1 MSTAPDLPL
10 KHLQGSPPSTPVK
23 TNNEASAG
31 DARGLPPDT
40 ATKAEASSDNHGS
53 VLSDNNRNVEV
64 AAGPPENATKQ
75 KVYHTGWRLH
85 ALTSALCL
93 SLLLSTLETTIVSTA
108 LVSIVDALQGF
119 NMAGWIVTSY
129 LVTYTGFLII
139 YSKLSDIFGCKLMLL
154 VAITIFTVFSMACGA
169 SNSMVPLIVFRAFQG
184 MGGSGIYS
192 LSTIMVPLMV
202 PPEKYATYISI
213 MSSTFILSSVLGPI
227 LGGAITDHTTWRWVF
242 YFK

>member
-10 KHLQGSPPSTPVK
+10 KHLQGSPPGTPVK
-23 TNNEASAG
+23 TNNKASAG
-31 DARGLPPDT
+31 YARGLPPDT
-40 ATKAEASSDNHGS
+40 VTEAEASSVNHGS

-64 AAGPPENATKQ
+64 AVGPSENATKQ
-75 KVYHTGWRLH
+75 KVHHTGWRLH
-85 ALTSALCL
+85 ALTSA
-93 SLLLSTLETTIVSTA
+93 LLLSTLETTIVSTA
-108 LVSIVDALQGF
+108 LVSISIVDALQGF

-154 VAITIFTVFSMACGA
+154 LAITIFTVFSMACGA
-169 SNSMVPLIVFRAFQG
+169 SDPMVPLIVFRAFQG
-184 MGGSGIYS
+184 IGGSGIYS
-192 LSTIMVPLMV
+192 LSTIMLPLIV